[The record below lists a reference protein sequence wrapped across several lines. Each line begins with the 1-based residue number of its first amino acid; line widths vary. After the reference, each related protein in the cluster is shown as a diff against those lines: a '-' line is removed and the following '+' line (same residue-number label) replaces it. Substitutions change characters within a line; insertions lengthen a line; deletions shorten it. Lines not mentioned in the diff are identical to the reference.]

1 MEIVKFVQ
9 ILDTHQEIKSFSV
22 LQFENKGLI
31 MTVKKW
37 DTGEIIFESECS
49 SWRELLEEGLKAKES
64 FYRANLRG
72 ADLRGANLRGAD
84 LRGANL
90 RGANLIGANL
100 RGANL
105 IGANLRGANLIGADL
120 RGADLIGANLRGADL
135 RGADLI
141 GANLRGANLIGANLR
156 DAKVIAHHYF
166 DRLYKYRSSMIVTE
180 KEVIIQMGCFTRTE
194 KEWREDFW
202 NNDSEFPKDSEQGKE
217 RLQAFNK
224 MMKLLDKDVLEG

>member
-1 MEIVKFVQ
+1 
-9 ILDTHQEIKSFSV
+9 
-22 LQFENKGLI
+22 
-31 MTVKKW
+31 MTVKRW
-37 DTGEIIFESECS
+37 DTQEVIFEIECS
-49 SWRELLEEGLKAKES
+49 SWRELLEEGLKAKKS
-64 FYRANLRG
+64 FYRADLIG
-72 ADLRGANLRGAD
+72 ADLIGAD

-90 RGANLIGANL
+90 RGANLIGADL
-100 RGANL
+100 RGAN
-105 IGANLRGANLIGADL
+105 
-120 RGADLIGANLRGADL
+120 L

-141 GANLRGANLIGANLR
+141 GANLRGANLIGAS
-156 DAKVIAHHYF
+156 VIAHHYF
-166 DRLYKYRSSMIVTE
+166 DRLYKYRSSIIVTE